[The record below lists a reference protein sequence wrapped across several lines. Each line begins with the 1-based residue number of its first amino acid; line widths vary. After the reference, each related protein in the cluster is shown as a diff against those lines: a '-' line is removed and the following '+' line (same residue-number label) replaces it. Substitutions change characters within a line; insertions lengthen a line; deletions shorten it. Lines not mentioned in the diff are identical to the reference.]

1 MTNPKASPLKNL
13 PNIIEIALADT
24 SKPLADN
31 PDLIDYL
38 CNVEASQFEKDI
50 DALFREKIEKDG
62 AYSLAKGGFPKRE
75 LEKDQFVVKGNDITW
90 ISYIV
95 LELSLAIKSCEFS
108 GELKEVLRNAGSE
121 MAIELWKDYGSA
133 GLKLPPNIEYKDDD
147 SLAETRKK
155 DKDSLSS
162 LAKDRDK
169 DETIFDNLIAE
180 LAGLGV

>member
-38 CNVEASQFEKDI
+38 CNVEASQLEKDI

-62 AYSLAKGGFPKRE
+62 AYSLAKGEFPKRE
-75 LEKDQFVVKGNDITW
+75 LVEGKIVEDEGKLKLL
-90 ISYIV
+90 SYIV
-95 LELSLAIKSCEFS
+95 SELLLAIKSCEFS

-169 DETIFDNLIAE
+169 DETLFNDLIAE

>member
-13 PNIIEIALADT
+13 PNIIENALADT
-24 SKPLADN
+24 STSLADN

-75 LEKDQFVVKGNDITW
+75 LEKDQFVVKGNDIKW

-95 LELSLAIKSCEFS
+95 LELSLAIKLFEFS
-108 GELKEVLRNAGSE
+108 GELKDVLINSH
-121 MAIELWKDYGSA
+121 IKLWVDYG
-133 GLKLPPNIEYKDDD
+133 PNGPDINYEDSD
-147 SLAETRKK
+147 SLATRMKK
-155 DKDSLSS
+155 DYDFLKYLEE
-162 LAKDRDK
+162 DK
-169 DETIFDNLIAE
+169 DETLFNDLIAE